1 MNKVISKSNY
11 ASKFREITKSEDGS
25 FHIEGLNYSG
35 NNEDE
40 AFKRMLEMS
49 VFDNEE
55 ANNLY

>member
-11 ASKFREITKSEDGS
+11 ELKFREITESEDGS

-35 NNEDE
+35 KNEDE

-49 VFDNEE
+49 VFDNNE
-55 ANNLY
+55 ANDLY